1 MPALYL
7 LSDRLQ
13 QQHPLFGILNSVSH
27 PTLVEM
33 IACAGY
39 DFVILDME
47 HLPHNETLL
56 SHCIQIAQLNGCA
69 PLVRLT
75 VNDLDKVGRVLDM
88 GAHGIVL
95 SRTET
100 GQQVRALRDAICF
113 PPRGRR
119 GITGGTVTGFG
130 TRSLPDYI
138 QQANEQVLLI
148 PMIESRAGV
157 ESIDDI
163 LAIEGVSMVMEGALD
178 LALDLGLGP
187 TPHHPDV
194 EVSIRQIATRCKH
207 ADIPF
212 CANPRTPEQQHFWQ
226 QAGIQL
232 WLCGEDRGFLF
243 RTLRQR
249 LQDIKASS

>member
-75 VNDLDKVGRVLDM
+75 VNDLDKAGRVLDM

-130 TRSLPDYI
+130 TLCSPI
-138 QQANEQVLLI
+138 TSSK
-148 PMIESRAGV
+148 PMI
-157 ESIDDI
+157 
-163 LAIEGVSMVMEGALD
+163 
-178 LALDLGLGP
+178 
-187 TPHHPDV
+187 
-194 EVSIRQIATRCKH
+194 RC
-207 ADIPF
+207 
-212 CANPRTPEQQHFWQ
+212 CS
-226 QAGIQL
+226 
-232 WLCGEDRGFLF
+232 F
-243 RTLRQR
+243 R
-249 LQDIKASS
+249 